1 MVRPTRSLRLLATCA
16 GIVVA
21 ADALSRA
28 AGPKDKPKG
37 ATGKSA
43 AAKSAAPA
51 RTTGTGARLDFV
63 DRMIRES
70 WASANVKPSP
80 IAHDD
85 EFMRRAYLDVLG
97 RIPNI
102 AEAKAFLSSRDAGR
116 RAKLVEYLLANPD
129 YEKNFATLWKIALI
143 GRQNQGQNI
152 DEKAL
157 RDWLR
162 RKFADNRPWNEI
174 AYELITATGNN
185 KTNGAA
191 NYVMSHLEMG
201 AVPLTSVTTRVF
213 LGQQIQCTQCH
224 DHPSNDW
231 KQADFWG
238 INAFL
243 KGIKTEVVRTENA
256 AGMSVVDHVELIDS
270 PLDPSQAFSS
280 FERRDA
286 RMGIVFP
293 TFLDGRKISQGADV
307 NRRESLGKFITEP
320 ENDDFAKAF
329 VNRMWGHFLGRGF
342 VHPVDDFGAHNPAS
356 HPELLDK
363 MAQEF
368 KASKYDVKQLIRW
381 IMNSEAYN
389 LTSVSTTNN
398 EKDEALFSHMSLK
411 PLTPEQLFDSL
422 LVATAAHK
430 AGGGDNAAKRAR
442 WLGQFQFAFGNDEGE
457 EGSSFQGTIPQALM
471 MMNGDLMQQAVGC
484 KPGSFLADLLQAAQE
499 HGGGVDVYAVN
510 HLYLAA
516 LSRFPTPRELEV
528 SRHYFGTFPDTIGVM
543 EDLFWALLN
552 SNEFV
557 LNR

>member
-1 MVRPTRSLRLLATCA
+1 MNVDRRRVRARSLWALAACV
-16 GIVVA
+16 GIVGVA
-21 ADALSRA
+21 ATGRA
-28 AGPKDKPKG
+28 AGPKDKEKG
-37 ATGKSA
+37 AT
-43 AAKSAAPA
+43 AKSAPGK
-51 RTTGTGARLDFV
+51 TTGARLDFV
-63 DRMIRES
+63 DRMIREA
-70 WASANVKPSP
+70 WASANIKPSP
-80 IAHDD
+80 ICRDD
-85 EFMRRAYLDVLG
+85 EFMRRAYLDLLG
-97 RIPNI
+97 RTPNI
-102 AEAKAFLSSRDAGR
+102 VEAKAFLSSKDAGR

-129 YEKNFATLWKIALI
+129 YEKNFANQWKILLI
-143 GRQNQGQNI
+143 GRASQGQNI
-152 DEKAL
+152 DDKAL

-243 KGIKTEVVRTENA
+243 KGIKSEVVRTENA
-256 AGMSVVDHVELIDS
+256 AGASVVDHVELSDS
-270 PLDPSQAFSS
+270 PVDPSQAFAS

-286 RMGIVFP
+286 RMGIAFP
-293 TFLDGRKISQGADV
+293 TFLDGRKIAPGEEV
-307 NRRESLGKFITEP
+307 NRRQALAKFITEP
-320 ENDDFAKAF
+320 ANDDFAKAF

-342 VHPVDDFGAHNPAS
+342 VHPVDEFGAHNPAS

-363 MAQEF
+363 LGGEF
-368 KASKYDVKQLIRW
+368 KAAKYDIKGLVRW

-389 LTSVSTTNN
+389 LTSMATPGND
-398 EKDEALFSHMSLK
+398 KDESLFSHLNLK
-411 PLTPEQLFDSL
+411 PMTPEQLFDSL

-430 AGGGDNAAKRAR
+430 AGGGENEAR
-442 WLGQFQFAFGNDEGE
+442 RNNWLRQFQSAFSNDEGE
-457 EGSSFQGTIPQALM
+457 EGSTFQGTIPQALM
-471 MMNGDLMQQAVGC
+471 MMNGDLMQQAVGGR
-484 KPGSFLADLLQAAQE
+484 PGSFLNDLLESARE
-499 HGGGVDVYAVN
+499 HGGPVDSYVVN

-516 LSRFPTPRELEV
+516 LSRFPSPREMEV
-528 SRHYFGTFPDTIGVM
+528 SRQFLGNFPDTIGVM

-552 SNEFV
+552 SNEFI